1 MCSARNRMAASAFL
15 ALLVAALC
23 VNSPA
28 QAQEKLYGAWKVE
41 FFARRT
47 IPGDVAAN
55 EDAATPSRLED
66 QMEIVIGRNKIVL
79 VSGASKAE
87 CKLELV
93 AKDPNSGQMT
103 ITFPPENGREDI
115 LLGIY
120 SIKDGV
126 LSLCLSL
133 DDDKKPT
140 NFEIKYNEE
149 KFLMRL
155 RKK

>member
-1 MCSARNRMAASAFL
+1 MLCKRDLMPSCA
-15 ALLVAALC
+15 LVALVVAAFC

-28 QAQEKLYGAWKVE
+28 QAQEKLYGTWKVE

-47 IPGDVAAN
+47 IPGDAAAS

-66 QMEIVIGRNKIVL
+66 QMEIVIGPNKIVL
-79 VSGASKAE
+79 VWGASKAD

-103 ITFPPENGREDI
+103 ITFTSKGGPEEM

-126 LSLCLSL
+126 LSLCVNY
-133 DDDKKPT
+133 DNKKPT

-149 KFLMRL
+149 KILMRL